1 MDQNFYASLFYQG
14 VHGGAIKLT
23 EENFIFRAQKMIPD
37 KYKNLK
43 IPYKEIRNISYKRK
57 LLIYPVVLLELKSGT
72 QYRFIVFNIK
82 RFLSIMNKKM
92 E

>member
-1 MDQNFYASLFYQG
+1 MTMDQNFYASLFYQG

-57 LLIYPVVLLELKSGT
+57 LLIYPVVLLELK
-72 QYRFIVFNIK
+72 K
-82 RFLSIMNKKM
+82 RHSISFYCF
-92 E
+92 